1 MTRIS
6 LLGFLVPPWVK
17 IAAYLIFIVSIL
29 SSVYFLLHKAYT
41 WAYTNGATATTAQWT
56 ARENVQLVTAN
67 IKITQLEDEA
77 RQKEREQDIKT
88 NLIVDTYEKDKQN
101 AKAQNDII
109 IANLNSGV
117 IKLRDKYAAS
127 SQSSCPSTT
136 GATSADTSSNSEK
149 TGTELSEKAA
159 DFLLGLVT
167 EADEVVYQLQACQAL
182 LVVDRQTCNATHIL
196 DKPVAQ

>member
-1 MTRIS
+1 MGKIS
-6 LLGFLVPPWVK
+6 FLGLFVPPWIKFVTY
-17 IAAYLIFIVSIL
+17 AVAFASALGA
-29 SSVYFLLHKAYT
+29 VYYALHTYYA
-41 WAYTNGATATTAQWT
+41 WAYTNGVTATTAQWT
-56 ARENVQLVTAN
+56 ARENVQLVSAN

-77 RQKEREQDIKT
+77 RQKERDQDIKT

-136 GATSADTSSNSEK
+136 GATSADTSSNSKE
-149 TGTELSEKAA
+149 TGTELSKESAR
-159 DFLLGLVT
+159 FLLELAS
-167 EADEVVYQLQACQAL
+167 EADDVVNQLQACQDL
-182 LVVDRQTCNATHIL
+182 LVVDRQTCNVTPASNN
-196 DKPVAQ
+196 